1 MRNIKFL
8 YLVVLATIFW
18 QCELSVDEFQPTAG
32 ELDLSSYVAL
42 GDSYSAGYTDGALGH
57 ESQLQSLPSIL
68 AQQFALAGGGE
79 FRQPLMPEG
88 TSVGTTVIDQ
98 AGNLNGYLKLNV
110 IGGTLAPLPT
120 LGNKAVF
127 ADLIGDEGP
136 FNNMAVPGAKSFH
149 LLASEFGNPNLGQ
162 GNYNPYYTRFAS
174 QPGISNVVSDALRAG
189 PTFFSLWIGGNDVLG
204 YALTGGTSDE
214 ITSEMF
220 FSAYVNSIVNSLTSG
235 NTNGVIANI
244 PAIDA
249 LPYFSYLTSGEY
261 TPFLVEDVSVEA
273 GYRPLTAKEKI
284 LLPAAGSLATGMG
297 SSIEN
302 PIPEHLYLSE
312 SQLSAIN
319 DAILAYNVTLKE
331 IAEEN
336 NLAFVDMYSLMEKLK
351 TGLAWMEMFTP
362 MLLFPAVFFLWM
374 VFMPLTEDTPLL
386 PTNLFGPLM
395 RSMMRVSLW

>member
-1 MRNIKFL
+1 
-8 YLVVLATIFW
+8 
-18 QCELSVDEFQPTAG
+18 
-32 ELDLSSYVAL
+32 
-42 GDSYSAGYTDGALGH
+42 
-57 ESQLQSLPSIL
+57 
-68 AQQFALAGGGE
+68 
-79 FRQPLMPEG
+79 
-88 TSVGTTVIDQ
+88 
-98 AGNLNGYLKLNV
+98 
-110 IGGTLAPLPT
+110 
-120 LGNKAVF
+120 
-127 ADLIGDEGP
+127 
-136 FNNMAVPGAKSFH
+136 MAVPGAKSFH

-351 TGLAWMEMFTP
+351 TGLALDGNVYTNAFISGGIFSLDGIHATYRGYAIIANEFIRAINAQYDARIPLVNVNDYGTVV
-362 MLLFPAVFFLWM
+362 FP
-374 VFMPLTEDTPLL
+374 
-386 PTNLFGPLM
+386 
-395 RSMMRVSLW
+395 